1 MKSFDFSGKNV
12 LIRVDFNVPQDENL
26 NITDNTRIK
35 AANNEIDRII
45 EEKFKLEAEARKLEA
60 EVGPVKYIAE
70 FVYGEGNDKGGD
82 NSGINWN
89 IRNKLS
95 TVIMPG
101 YIDSSEA
108 DSAPYWPDNPSTQTL
123 LLQRSR
129 NGYKNLRIDHNNSLE
144 EQIGMIN
151 YGGYFNNHPTLPQ
164 IRSAIRGID
173 LYNPDSVQRKMLE
186 ECIKRGLM
194 SYDFKK
200 PMRAEVEYIV
210 KRNSVLKRYGK
221 RLLGNPIENREKSFR
236 LQYANKITGL
246 IQLLPDPRYK
256 FDISSPRAVTGSTR
270 LSPNVTLAKFMGSPG
285 NPLSIDILTRRSQQE
300 KILRNLLPHALIIE
314 AIESNDEFSNYNLL
328 ISEGLKIPLWVEYS
342 KYRNK
347 NSTVNAG
354 YFNRWKSEGRGAVY
368 QLVDQSGRVAWDKT
382 FDLAVWMRDNV
393 IYDLIE
399 IDYDTFALGE
409 SESIQICVKTPAV
422 SQTLTCQ
429 PLYNL
434 STRYNGKQQ
443 SADSLIKLI
452 DPYIDEVREGIPQ
465 TDTGGDGTM
474 IIASKFRGSRE
485 GNRWTGYSEIEG
497 NHGSVARVEFAFSEA
512 TTATVSMTVSSEAGY
527 DFGKVF
533 VNDILQ
539 VSISGEETYNRTF
552 SNVLKLVVV
561 YSKDGSVNNGSDKLD
576 ATVTW

>member
-1 MKSFDFSGKNV
+1 
-12 LIRVDFNVPQDENL
+12 
-26 NITDNTRIK
+26 
-35 AANNEIDRII
+35 
-45 EEKFKLEAEARKLEA
+45 
-60 EVGPVKYIAE
+60 
-70 FVYGEGNDKGGD
+70 
-82 NSGINWN
+82 
-89 IRNKLS
+89 
-95 TVIMPG
+95 
-101 YIDSSEA
+101 
-108 DSAPYWPDNPSTQTL
+108 
-123 LLQRSR
+123 
-129 NGYKNLRIDHNNSLE
+129 
-144 EQIGMIN
+144 
-151 YGGYFNNHPTLPQ
+151 
-164 IRSAIRGID
+164 
-173 LYNPDSVQRKMLE
+173 
-186 ECIKRGLM
+186 
-194 SYDFKK
+194 
-200 PMRAEVEYIV
+200 
-210 KRNSVLKRYGK
+210 
-221 RLLGNPIENREKSFR
+221 
-236 LQYANKITGL
+236 
-246 IQLLPDPRYK
+246 
-256 FDISSPRAVTGSTR
+256 
-270 LSPNVTLAKFMGSPG
+270 
-285 NPLSIDILTRRSQQE
+285 
-300 KILRNLLPHALIIE
+300 
-314 AIESNDEFSNYNLL
+314 
-328 ISEGLKIPLWVEYS
+328 
-342 KYRNK
+342 
-347 NSTVNAG
+347 
-354 YFNRWKSEGRGAVY
+354 
-368 QLVDQSGRVAWDKT
+368 
-382 FDLAVWMRDNV
+382 MRDNV